1 MSTSGSASVARS
13 RVTTPLTLTWPSA
26 MRRSAPRRLL
36 SPACARILL
45 SLSFGMLSLGPR
57 HHRDDQLALDLGQV
71 ADVTQA
77 EGDQELARRLVHERA
92 PGRFL
97 ATGDADEPA
106 FEQVVERGVGVD
118 AAHGVDLGPGDR

>member
-26 MRRSAPRRLL
+26 MSRSAPRRLL

-45 SLSFGMLSLGPR
+45 SLSFDMLPFGR
-57 HHRDDQLALDLGQV
+57 RQHRDGQLALDPGQV
-71 ADVTQA
+71 AELAQT

-92 PGRFL
+92 ARRL
-97 ATGDADEPA
+97 LVTGDAHEPPL
-106 FEQVVERGVGVD
+106 EQVVERGLRVH
-118 AAHGVDLGPGDR
+118 AAGGVDLGP